1 MTEERATYTADSE
14 RRVVCVVLDAP
25 TLAQLLRDDGLVK
38 LDAGIPQDAR
48 CVGVSHDVMGNSI
61 NVFFEHPTFDAV
73 DPAQWPPAVAAS
85 ITLVGDYAQAL
96 LRQVWIE
103 FNAEAEA
110 ILLLTGT
117 TAGSHYHALANVL
130 TRRGLDI
137 T

>member
-14 RRVVCVVLDAP
+14 RRIVRVVLNAFV
-25 TLAQLLRDDGLVK
+25 LAQLLRDDGLVK

-73 DPAQWPPAVAAS
+73 DPAQWPPAVEAS
-85 ITLVGDYAQAL
+85 ITLAGDYEQAL

-103 FNAEAEA
+103 FNAAA
-110 ILLLTGT
+110 KSISARTGSP
-117 TAGSHYHALANVL
+117 AGSHYHGLANVL